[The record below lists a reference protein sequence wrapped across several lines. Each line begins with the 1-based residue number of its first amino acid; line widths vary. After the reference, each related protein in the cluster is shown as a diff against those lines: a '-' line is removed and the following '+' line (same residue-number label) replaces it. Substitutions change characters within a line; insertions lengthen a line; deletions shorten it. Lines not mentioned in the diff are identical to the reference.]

1 MGGAKFVNI
10 LMHFCFKKL
19 RLLGETSLDKEEMI
33 KLRIEC
39 ENAKIELSTEN
50 KSTINIHGQAI
61 IIERAEYERLIQ
73 PFVDRTMKCV
83 ENAIDD
89 ADLDKDE
96 IHHIVLVGG
105 GTFTPLIRQTLRSY
119 FGKEPHTDVN
129 PMEAGEHTFR
139 TMFRHTQ

>member
-1 MGGAKFVNI
+1 
-10 LMHFCFKKL
+10 
-19 RLLGETSLDKEEMI
+19 MI
-33 KLRIEC
+33 NLRIEC

-119 FGKEPHTDVN
+119 FGQEPHTDVN
-129 PMEAGEHTFR
+129 PMEAGEYTFR